1 MCRGLN
7 SCTPRQQTG
16 MPFWVK
22 SNSSCRIDP
31 SALTCFQHVVLVWWL
46 QSDVAMVR
54 TRLDT
59 VVEVKERLE
68 DRAVEALARA
78 ESAVSAA
85 QRRADEARQLAQKDF
100 RSRASLEQWEVMELA
115 HHRAVGDA
123 KKAEKELAA
132 LQKSAEKVREAYVKA
147 HQQAEVV
154 RRVAES
160 RRSELLLEMNRSEDK
175 LLDEAASL
183 LFVRKAG

>member
-1 MCRGLN
+1 MG
-7 SCTPRQQTG
+7 
-16 MPFWVK
+16 
-22 SNSSCRIDP
+22 
-31 SALTCFQHVVLVWWL
+31 
-46 QSDVAMVR
+46 AMVR

-78 ESAVSAA
+78 ESAVSSAK
-85 QRRADEARQLAQKDF
+85 QRAEAARQLAQKDF
-100 RSRASLEQWEVMELA
+100 RSRASLAQWEVTELA
-115 HHRAVGDA
+115 HHRAVNDA
-123 KKAEKELAA
+123 KKAEKELVA
-132 LQKSAEKVREAYVKA
+132 LQRSAQTVREAYVKA

-160 RRSELLLEMNRSEDK
+160 RRTELLLEMNRAEDK

-183 LFVRKAG
+183 LFFRKAS